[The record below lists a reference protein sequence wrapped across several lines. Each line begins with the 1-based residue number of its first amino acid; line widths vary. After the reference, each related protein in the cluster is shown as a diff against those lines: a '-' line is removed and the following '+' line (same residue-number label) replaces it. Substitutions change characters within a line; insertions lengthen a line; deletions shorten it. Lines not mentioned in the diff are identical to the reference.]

1 MTPPAWLLVAAAVL
15 ALVAGWCANAEAAL
29 ALVSATGVAE
39 RPEHQGRLGSVAAD
53 LPRYLSVLFLLRAI
67 CEVLAAVLVTAA
79 FVRWLG
85 DDWRA
90 VLAALAVVIGLRY
103 LLTGVRPQTGRV
115 GPRTER
121 TAERAAAFLF
131 PLTRALGP
139 VPGMLVACGNAMP
152 PTRRARPLVDHEDPV
167 DRSELRGL
175 VDYLERR
182 TGIEPG
188 ERDMVRSVFEL
199 GDTIVREVMVP
210 RTDMVFIESDRTV
223 EQALSLAL
231 EHGFSRIPVVGENQD
246 NVVGIAYLKDI
257 VAWSHEHPGAE
268 ATEKV
273 ATVMRPASYV
283 PDSKPVDE
291 LLRQMQAQR
300 NHMVIVIDEYGGTA
314 GLVTIEDILEEIVG
328 EITDEYD
335 NERPPV
341 EWLSEDSARVTA
353 RLSVTELGELFGVNL
368 DDLDVDTVAGL
379 LAHALGRVP
388 IAGSTATV
396 RGLKL
401 TAENLAGRATRSVR
415 CWWSVLRTARRRLCK
430 VSDVTPG
437 TAIPGAEDL
446 KIITLARLTRAR
458 VAASEGAAVRDE
470 TGRTYTAAAVALPSL
485 RLSAL
490 RLAVAMAVSSGAQ
503 KLEAAALVSDADL
516 DPGDLAVVR
525 DLGPDATVFHAAPD
539 GAVRETLTP

>member
-1 MTPPAWLLVAAAVL
+1 M
-15 ALVAGWCANAEAAL
+15 AGWCANAEAAL

-39 RPEHQGRLGSVAAD
+39 RPEHQGRLGCVAAD
-53 LPRYLSVLFLLRAI
+53 LPRYLSVLLLLRAI
-67 CEVLAAVLVTAA
+67 CEIFAAVLVTAA

-103 LLTGVRPQTGRV
+103 VLTGVRPQTGRV

-139 VPGMLVACGNAMP
+139 LPRLLVACGNAMP
-152 PTRRARPLVDHEDPV
+152 PTRRARPLVDHEGSPVPV

-182 TGIEPG
+182 NGIEPG

-223 EQALSLAL
+223 EQALSLTL
-231 EHGFSRIPVVGENQD
+231 DSGFSRIPVVGENQD
-246 NVVGIAYLKDI
+246 DVVGIAYLKDI

-300 NHMVIVIDEYGGTA
+300 NHVAIVIDEYGGTA

-341 EWLSEDSARVTA
+341 EWLSDDSARVTA

-368 DDLDVDTVAGL
+368 DDLDVETVAGL
-379 LAHALGRVP
+379 LAHQLGRVP

-396 RGLKL
+396 RGLRL
-401 TAENLAGRATRSVR
+401 TAENLAGRRNKIVA
-415 CWWSVLRTARRRLCK
+415 VLVER
-430 VSDVTPG
+430 V
-437 TAIPGAEDL
+437 ED
-446 KIITLARLTRAR
+446 
-458 VAASEGAAVRDE
+458 
-470 TGRTYTAAAVALPSL
+470 PP
-485 RLSAL
+485 
-490 RLAVAMAVSSGAQ
+490 Q
-503 KLEAAALVSDADL
+503 
-516 DPGDLAVVR
+516 
-525 DLGPDATVFHAAPD
+525 
-539 GAVRETLTP
+539 

>member
-1 MTPPAWLLVAAAVL
+1 MTAPAWLLVAAAFL

-29 ALVSATGVAE
+29 TLVSATGAAE
-39 RPEHQGRLGSVAAD
+39 RAAGDKPGSKQSRLATVAAD
-53 LPRYLSVLFLLRAI
+53 LPRYMSVLLLVRTL
-67 CEVLAAVLVTAA
+67 CEIFAAVLVTAA
-79 FVRWLG
+79 FVSWLG

-90 VLAALAVVIGLRY
+90 VLSALAVMIGLRY
-103 LLTGVRPQTGRV
+103 LLTGVRPQTARV

-121 TAERAAAFLF
+121 TARRAVAFVF

-139 VPGMLVACGNAMP
+139 LPRLLVVCGNALP
-152 PTRRARPLVDHEDPV
+152 PTRRVRPPAGEDGPV
-167 DRSELRGL
+167 DRAELRGL

-182 TGIEPG
+182 NGIEPG

-210 RTDMVFIESDRTV
+210 RTDMVFIEADKTV

-231 EHGFSRIPVVGENQD
+231 RSGFSRIPVVGENED
-246 NVVGIAYLKDI
+246 DVVGIAYLKDI

-273 ATVMRPASYV
+273 ATVIRPASYV

-300 NHMVIVIDEYGGTA
+300 SHVAIVIDEYGGTA

-335 NERPPV
+335 NEQPPV
-341 EWLSEDSARVTA
+341 EWLSDGSARVTA
-353 RLSVTELGELFGVNL
+353 RLSATELGELFGVNL
-368 DDLDVDTVAGL
+368 EVEDVETVAGL

-396 RGLKL
+396 RGLRL
-401 TAENLAGRATRSVR
+401 TAENLAGRRNKIGT
-415 CWWSVLRTARRRLCK
+415 VLVEREN
-430 VSDVTPG
+430 
-437 TAIPGAEDL
+437 ED
-446 KIITLARLTRAR
+446 
-458 VAASEGAAVRDE
+458 AS
-470 TGRTYTAAAVALPSL
+470 
-485 RLSAL
+485 
-490 RLAVAMAVSSGAQ
+490 
-503 KLEAAALVSDADL
+503 
-516 DPGDLAVVR
+516 
-525 DLGPDATVFHAAPD
+525 
-539 GAVRETLTP
+539 